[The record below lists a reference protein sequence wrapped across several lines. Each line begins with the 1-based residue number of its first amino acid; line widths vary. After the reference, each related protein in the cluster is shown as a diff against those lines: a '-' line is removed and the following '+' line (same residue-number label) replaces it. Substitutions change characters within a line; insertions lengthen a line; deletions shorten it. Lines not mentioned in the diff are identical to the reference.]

1 MSAPSLGYGSRMR
14 VTPRRHGALVLL
26 SACLLVGCGGGE
38 QTTLDTGASP
48 AASPL
53 ASGPAKLLDAQEITV
68 LDQRVT
74 YPTRK
79 PARITSDITIL
90 EPGQE
95 TGWRRHRIPVYVYV
109 LEGTYTVEYD
119 AAVTRDFPAGS
130 AFLQAMKVDY
140 NGINKGTEPVRILTV
155 YMGAKGIR
163 DIIER

>member
-1 MSAPSLGYGSRMR
+1 M
-14 VTPRRHGALVLL
+14 
-26 SACLLVGCGGGE
+26 
-38 QTTLDTGASP
+38 
-48 AASPL
+48 
-53 ASGPAKLLDAQEITV
+53 
-68 LDQRVT
+68 DQRVT
-74 YPTRK
+74 YPTKK

-95 TGWRRHRIPVYVYV
+95 TGWRRHRVPVLVHV

-130 AFLQAMKVDY
+130 TFIQAIKSDY
-140 NGINKGTEPVRILTV
+140 NGINKGTEPVRLLTV